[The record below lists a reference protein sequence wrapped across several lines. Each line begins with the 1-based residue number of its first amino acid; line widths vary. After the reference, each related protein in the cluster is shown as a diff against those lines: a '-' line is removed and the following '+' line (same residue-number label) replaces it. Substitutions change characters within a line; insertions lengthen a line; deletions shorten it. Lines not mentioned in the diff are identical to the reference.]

1 MVGDLRQKIEQAF
14 NKVEQKMK
22 GMPGYKGYKEKEVR
36 READKLL
43 RMQVARGFDEQ
54 RRRLMSV
61 QASLASAGRLNAV
74 LLLDRAAAKLQ
85 LLVDRLKTAS
95 YGYSGLFSAV
105 KVQEAELDALYSF
118 DEALL
123 TNVDKVKDCVQ
134 KVVAAANDEELTAA
148 GNCLIGVVDE
158 ANEVF
163 GQRQD
168 VLLKVTP
175 VS

>member
-1 MVGDLRQKIEQAF
+1 MADDLRQKIQQAF

-22 GMPGYKGYKEKEVR
+22 DVPGYKGYKEKEVR

-54 RRRLMSV
+54 RRRLVSV
-61 QASLASAGRLNAV
+61 QANLVSAGRLNAV

-105 KVQEAELDALYSF
+105 KVREAELDALYAF
-118 DEALL
+118 DAALL
-123 TNVDKVKDCVQ
+123 DSVDKVKGCVE
-134 KVVAAANDEELTAA
+134 KVTAAPNDEELTKA
-148 GNCLIGVVDE
+148 GNCLIQVVDE
-158 ANEVF
+158 ANEAF

-168 VLLKVTP
+168 VLLKAAP

>member
-1 MVGDLRQKIEQAF
+1 MADDLRQKVQQAF

-22 GMPGYKGYKEKEVR
+22 DMPGYKGYKEKEVR

-54 RRRLMSV
+54 RRRLAGV
-61 QASLASAGRLNAV
+61 QANLVSAGRLNAV
-74 LLLDRAAAKLQ
+74 LLLDRAAGKLQ

-105 KVQEAELDALYSF
+105 KVREVELDALYTF

-123 TNVDKVKDCVQ
+123 SGVEKVKGCVS
-134 KVVAAANDEELTAA
+134 KVAAAANEEELTAA
-148 GNCLIGVVDE
+148 GNCLVQVADE
-158 ANEVF
+158 VNETF

-168 VLLKVTP
+168 VLLKITP

>member
-1 MVGDLRQKIEQAF
+1 MTDDLRHKIQQSF

-22 GMPGYKGYKEKEVR
+22 DMPGYKGYKEKEVR

-43 RMQVARGFDEQ
+43 RMKVARGFDEQ

-61 QASLASAGRLNAV
+61 QGSLVSAGRLNAV
-74 LLLDRAAAKLQ
+74 LLLDRATAKLQ

-105 KVQEAELDALYSF
+105 KVQEAELDALYAF
-118 DEALL
+118 DAALL
-123 TNVDKVKDCVQ
+123 SDVDKVKTCVQ
-134 KVVAAANDEELTAA
+134 KVAAAKDDEEFSAAANELVAVA
-148 GNCLIGVVDE
+148 DE
-158 ANEVF
+158 ANETF

>member
-1 MVGDLRQKIEQAF
+1 MADDLRQKVQQAF

-22 GMPGYKGYKEKEVR
+22 DIPGYKGYKEKEVR

-54 RRRLMSV
+54 RRRLMGV
-61 QASLASAGRLNAV
+61 QANLVSAGRLNAV
-74 LLLDRAAAKLQ
+74 LLLDRAVGKLQ

-95 YGYSGLFSAV
+95 YGYSGVFSAV
-105 KVQEAELDALYSF
+105 KVREAELDALYAF

-123 TNVDKVKDCVQ
+123 SGVEKVKGCVS
-134 KVVAAANDEELTAA
+134 KVTAAGNEEELTAA
-148 GNCLIGVVDE
+148 GNCLVQVTDE
-158 ANEVF
+158 VNETF

>member
-1 MVGDLRQKIEQAF
+1 MADDLRQKVQQAF

-22 GMPGYKGYKEKEVR
+22 DVPGYKGYKEKEVR

-54 RRRLMSV
+54 RRRLVNV
-61 QASLASAGRLNAV
+61 QANLVSAGRLNAV
-74 LLLDRAAAKLQ
+74 LHLDRAAAKLQ

-105 KVQEAELDALYSF
+105 KVQEAELDALYNF
-118 DEALL
+118 DAALL
-123 TNVDKVKDCVQ
+123 NGVDKVRGCVE
-134 KVVAAANDEELTAA
+134 KVAAAANDEELTTA
-148 GNCLIGVVDE
+148 GNCLIRVAE
-158 ANEVF
+158 EMNETF